1 MAEPEARG
9 TTRMEGTAA
18 AWTTSARLIDL
29 PRLQLSP
36 ARSPFWRPGSG

>member
-9 TTRMEGTAA
+9 TTRMEGTAG
-18 AWTTSARLIDL
+18 AWTTSVRLIDW
-29 PRLQLSP
+29 PRLQSSL